1 MSKYA
6 LARGVRMR
14 EDKVR
19 GGWVLL
25 MAEHAVM
32 LSETA
37 VEILQLCQEAS
48 DQEILGTLQSRYPGE
63 ELEGDVREFLQ
74 EAVQEKWLRLVD

>member
-1 MSKYA
+1 MPKYA
-6 LARGVRMR
+6 LAPRVRLR

-25 MAEHAVM
+25 MAEQAVM

-37 VEILQLCQEAS
+37 VEILQLCHEAS
-48 DQEILGTLQSRYPGE
+48 DQEILSTLQGRYPGE

>member
-1 MSKYA
+1 MPKYA
-6 LARGVRMR
+6 LASGVRLR

-32 LSETA
+32 LSDTA
-37 VEILQLCQEAS
+37 IEILHLCRESS
-48 DQEILGTLQSRYPGE
+48 DREILETLQGRYPGE
-63 ELEGDVREFLQ
+63 ELEGDVREFLHQ
-74 EAVQEKWLRLVD
+74 AVQEKWLRTLE